1 MGKIVGRRSGVLLGI
16 VLLGLLSGC
25 AGEDLAKAN
34 FQRTTVSAE
43 PGTGQGEVPEGPI
56 TDPAVSQSAL
66 RTVDPCG
73 LLTDRIVGDLGSL
86 ADEPYRSDWGSCRVE
101 LRDAGDK
108 TVDVGLELG
117 ETVIAEPTG
126 GIEGL
131 PLVES
136 TLDDGTCFVTA
147 VTGYEPT
154 VGVTAQVE
162 YPGGNACDAGY
173 TLVGNVIRELRA
185 DPPRYETVPGS
196 LVDVD
201 PCTVVSRDA
210 LAEAFGPDVVHRP
223 SGLHHCD
230 FTQSGDPAAS
240 VRLYEGVL
248 PEEGDNVTRVDL
260 GNGVSAVQERIT
272 DAADCDVVWMHRPG
286 EDGMGEVVG
295 VNYRDY
301 SDDATADG
309 ACAAAV
315 TLAKGILGRLPSP

>member
-185 DPPRYETVPGS
+185 DPRGTRRCRAASSTSTRAPSCPATRSPRRSAPMWCTGPRDCTTATSRSRAIRRRRCGSTRACCRRRATTSRGSTSETV
-196 LVDVD
+196 
-201 PCTVVSRDA
+201 
-210 LAEAFGPDVVHRP
+210 
-223 SGLHHCD
+223 
-230 FTQSGDPAAS
+230 
-240 VRLYEGVL
+240 
-248 PEEGDNVTRVDL
+248 
-260 GNGVSAVQERIT
+260 
-272 DAADCDVVWMHRPG
+272 
-286 EDGMGEVVG
+286 
-295 VNYRDY
+295 
-301 SDDATADG
+301 
-309 ACAAAV
+309 
-315 TLAKGILGRLPSP
+315 